1 MMLRVCKRNGEL
13 EDVQFEKVTNR
24 IKYLC
29 EGKLRDG
36 TVIGEP
42 LSICHA
48 HIAQDVISKIQDKIT
63 TSELDEFAARFC
75 ASLTKEHY
83 QYGILGGRIAA
94 SNHQKN
100 TLSSFAETVRLL
112 YENKKP
118 DGQSF
123 PLLDRKLYKF
133 IMKHRRALE
142 DMIDNTRDF
151 NLDYFGFKTLQKSYL
166 LRRQDGALNV
176 METPQHMYMRE
187 AVAFNLHDIDADVAL
202 RNVMETYDYLS
213 QGYYTHASP
222 TMYNAGTQY
231 QQLSSCFL
239 FGIGDSMDDDGG
251 IPDCWK
257 ACAKTS
263 KRAGGIGI
271 GTQPIR
277 SRGTLI
283 AGTGGNSSGLIP
295 LSRVLNSIAR
305 YVNQGGRRPGAIA
318 IYKEPWDG
326 DIFEFLDLR
335 KNTGVEEERA
345 RDLFYGLWIPD
356 LFMKRIEQAVSSKSK
371 VMWSLMCPHKCPGLY
386 TTYGDE
392 FEKLYIKYET
402 EGKYNKQVDIMT
414 LWKEI
419 LEAQKE
425 TGTPYMLYKDHINK
439 KNNQCNL
446 GTIRNSNLCAEILE
460 YSDEKEY
467 AVCNLASVALSS
479 FVKHDADSVPRF
491 DYVALH
497 RVCKVAHMNLDR
509 IIDINEYPLPQCR
522 LSNLRHRPVGLG
534 VQGFADA
541 LAMLNLPFEDTIN
554 EQDRIAKINPQ
565 AKDVNIRI
573 AETMYHACLEASM
586 ELAREREAGM
596 KILREQYQEGLF
608 GFNESGL
615 DPINIKGKANNILLN
630 KLKPIQAELE
640 RTEYLGSYSSFMGS
654 PTSEGRLQYDLWNVT
669 PLTDN
674 NLDWAGLKANISR
687 YGLRNSLVRADMPTA
702 STSQIL
708 GNAEST
714 EPYKYCIYTR
724 RVTAGEFVV
733 VNKHLHMELTTLN
746 LWKDDIKAQIIRD
759 RGSIQGIKLIPQA
772 IRDKYRTA
780 FEISKKTI
788 QEMAAD
794 RGAYIDQTQSMNYF
808 VPEPNNN
815 ILTNIHLGAWKRG
828 LKTGMYYLRREPVEH
843 PIQYTSRGGLAVN
856 TKEPEASASECIS
869 CSA

>member
-36 TVIGEP
+36 TVIGDP
-42 LSICHA
+42 LSICYA

-83 QYGILGGRIAA
+83 QYGILGGRIAV

-133 IMKHRRALE
+133 VMKHRRALE
-142 DMIDNTRDF
+142 DMLVHTRDF
-151 NLDYFGFKTLQKSYL
+151 SLDYFGFKTLQKSYL
-166 LRRQDGALNV
+166 LKRQDGALNV

-187 AVAFNLHDIDADVAL
+187 AVSFNLHDIDSEVAL
-202 RNVMETYDYLS
+202 DNIQKTYNYLS

-239 FGIGDSMDDDGG
+239 FGIGDSMDDEGG

-283 AGTGGNSSGLIP
+283 AGTGGDSSGIVP
-295 LSRVLNSIAR
+295 LARVLNSIAR

-326 DIFEFLDLR
+326 DIFDFLDLR

-345 RDLFYGLWIPD
+345 RDLFYALWIPD
-356 LFMKRIEQAVSSKSK
+356 LFMKRVEQAVSSKSK
-371 VMWSLMCPHKCPGLY
+371 VLWSLMCPHKCPGLY

-392 FEKLYIKYET
+392 FEKLYTKYEA

-425 TGTPYMLYKDHINK
+425 TGTPYMLYKDHINR

-446 GTIRNSNLCAEILE
+446 GTIRNSNLCAEILQ

-467 AVCNLASVALSS
+467 AVCNLASVALSA
-479 FVKHDADSVPRF
+479 FVRKDSDGVPYF
-491 DYVALH
+491 DYNSLH
-497 RVCKVAHMNLDR
+497 AVCKVAHRNLDR
-509 IIDINEYPLPQCR
+509 IIDINDYPMPQCK

-541 LAMLNLPFEDTIN
+541 LAMLDLPFEDTIN
-554 EQDRIAKINPQ
+554 EQDRIARINPQ
-565 AKDVNIRI
+565 AKEVNIRI

-586 ELAREREAGM
+586 ELSQEREAGM
-596 KILREQYQEGLF
+596 KILQEEYKAGYF
-608 GFNESGL
+608 SFDESEL
-615 DPINIKGKANNILLN
+615 CVINITPQANTVLLN
-630 KLKPIQAELE
+630 KLKPIRAELE
-640 RTEYLGSYSSFMGS
+640 RNAYLGSYSSFIGS
-654 PTSEGRLQYDLWNVT
+654 PTSEGKLQYDLWNVT
-669 PLTDN
+669 PRSDLN
-674 NLDWAGLKANISR
+674 WGLLKEGIQR

-733 VNKHLHMELTTLN
+733 VNKHLHMELTSLN

-759 RGSIQGIKLIPQA
+759 RGSIQCIKSIPA
-772 IRDKYRTA
+772 KIRDKYRTA

-794 RGAYIDQTQSMNYF
+794 RGAYIDQTQSLNYF

-843 PIQYTSRGGLAVN
+843 PIQYTSRGGLAVAV
-856 TKEPEASASECIS
+856 KEAEPEVCIS